1 MTRRLLTLPEFRH
14 WFIGVT
20 DPRTGK
26 PIEDEDQGPY
36 DFETADDDGPSDF
49 ACDQSPRILYE
60 IIKNVEFTGREWNE
74 LVDTLY
80 SYLPEGTIGEDD
92 IPSQTELFSI
102 LGDTGYDHLY
112 DSGFLSEWPI
122 YLDLSTSR
130 KMVEWASYRWD
141 NLAPL
146 PEPWTPA

>member
-14 WFIGVT
+14 WFIGIT

-36 DFETADDDGPSDF
+36 DFETADDDGPSEF
-49 ACDQSPRILYE
+49 TCDQSPRILYE

-74 LVDTLY
+74 LVETMHDY
-80 SYLPEGTIGEDD
+80 VSEETIGDD
-92 IPSQTELFSI
+92 NTPSQAELFERAGFEE
-102 LGDTGYDHLY
+102 LR
-112 DSGFLSEWPI
+112 DSGFLHEWPI

>member
-20 DPRTGK
+20 DSRTGK
-26 PIEDEDQGPY
+26 PIEGEDQGPY
-36 DFETADDDGPSDF
+36 DFEVDHDGPSEF
-49 ACDQSPRILYE
+49 TCDQSPRILYE
-60 IIKNVEFTGREWNE
+60 IIKNVEFTDEEWREF
-74 LVDTLY
+74 VDTVY

-92 IPSQTELFSI
+92 VPSQTELFSI
-102 LGDTGYDHLY
+102 LGDGGFDQLR
-112 DSGFLSEWPI
+112 DSGFLHEWPI
-122 YLDLSTSR
+122 YLDVSTAR